1 MYDVSFYEA
10 FEEEANALRRFLPS
24 SIKASFTD
32 RTIQEQGDRH
42 PQAPL
47 ICIRTQSEIPP
58 DWAPRIRG
66 ILTRSTGFDHVRSYL
81 EKNAPS
87 LTAGYLPKYCARAVA
102 EQAMLLWTALLRR
115 LPTQLDHFSRFNRDG
130 LTGRECRGS
139 TLLVVG
145 VGGIGIEIAGIGQG
159 LGMNVLGVDLVQ
171 RFPNVKYVSIEE
183 GLPLADVIACSM
195 NLTTLN
201 RGYFSAARLAKAK
214 IGAVF
219 VNIARGEMAPAA
231 DLKQALDSGQLSG
244 IGLDVYE
251 NESLLATTLRA
262 GQDARN
268 PSIEALLELARHP
281 QVILTPHNA
290 FNTLEAVDRKSAQT
304 VEQIQ
309 KFLKD
314 GTFLWPLPAA

>member
-1 MYDVSFYEA
+1 MYDVCFYEA
-10 FEEEANALRRFLPS
+10 FEEEENALRHYLPP

-66 ILTRSTGFDHVRSYL
+66 ILTRSTGFDHVRSYV
-81 EKNAPS
+81 EKNAPT
-87 LTAGYLPKYCARAVA
+87 LAAGYLPKYCARAVA

-115 LPTQLDHFSRFNRDG
+115 LPIQLDHFSRFNRDG
-130 LTGRECRGS
+130 ITGRECRGS

-145 VGGIGIEIAGIGQG
+145 VGSIGIEIANVGQG
-159 LGMNVLGVDLVQ
+159 LGMNVLGVDILQ
-171 RFPNVKYVSIEE
+171 RFPDVKYVSIEE

-195 NLTTLN
+195 NLTALN
-201 RGYFSAARLAKAK
+201 RGYFNAARLATAK
-214 IGAVF
+214 PGAIF
-219 VNIARGEMAPAA
+219 VNIARGEMAPAS
-231 DLKQALDSGQLSG
+231 DLQQALDSGRLAG
-244 IGLDVYE
+244 VGLDVYE
-251 NESLLATTLRA
+251 NESLLAAALRA
-262 GQDARN
+262 GQDVGN
-268 PSIEALLELARHP
+268 PSVEALLKLARHP

-304 VEQIQ
+304 VEQIRM
-309 KFLKD
+309 FLKD
-314 GTFLWPLPAA
+314 GTFVWPLPTA